1 MNFIMFI
8 LETFFDP
15 MKFID
20 SLSYMGIGMLGI
32 FIVVGIIVFATLIL
46 GAAMTIV
53 ENLKANKENGKNSK

>member
-20 SLSYMGIGMLGI
+20 SLSSMGIGMIGI

-46 GAAMTIV
+46 GAVMTIV